1 MIINGRYRRINGADG
16 AVTRLR
22 TTYPL
27 INQSGEAAA
36 VPGECLR
43 RVSMLALASATSL
56 VGLPCS
62 VLRISKRSQVVSAA
76 THTYTHTAVTEPLAS
91 RADLPSPLPAD
102 DPGTVLS

>member
-36 VPGECLR
+36 APGECLR
-43 RVSMLALASATSL
+43 RVSMLALASAASL
-56 VGLPCS
+56 VGLPRA
-62 VLRISKRSQVVSAA
+62 VLRISKRSWVVSAA
-76 THTYTHTAVTEPLAS
+76 GHTHTHTHSSHGAAS
-91 RADLPSPLPAD
+91 IAC
-102 DPGTVLS
+102 